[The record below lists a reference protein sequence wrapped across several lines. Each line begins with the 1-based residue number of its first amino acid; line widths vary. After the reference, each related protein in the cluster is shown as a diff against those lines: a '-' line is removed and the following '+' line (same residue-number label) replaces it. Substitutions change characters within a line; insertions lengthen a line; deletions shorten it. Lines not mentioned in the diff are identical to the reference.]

1 MLDKTTVREI
11 ALKYAEEVK
20 KVLNPEKIILFGS
33 YVNGTPREYSDID
46 IAVVM
51 NDYQGN
57 WLDTAAMLCGLKRQV
72 NIAIEPHLLDELCDR
87 SGFLELVKKTG
98 EVIYE
103 RDAPLTVTKIAPSNR
118 KKHDRQYAND

>member
-11 ALKYAEEVK
+11 AFQYAEEVK

-33 YVNGTPREYSDID
+33 YVNGTPWEYSDID

-57 WLDTAAMLCGLKRQV
+57 WLDTAVMLCGLKRQV
-72 NIAIEPHLLDELCDR
+72 SIDIEPHLLDESCDR
-87 SGFLELVKKTG
+87 SGFLEFVKNSG

-103 RDAPLTVTKIAPSNR
+103 APSLPADN
-118 KKHDRQYAND
+118 

>member
-20 KVLNPEKIILFGS
+20 KVLNPVKIILFGS
-33 YVNGTPREYSDID
+33 YVNGTPWEYSDID

-51 NDYQGN
+51 DDYQGD
-57 WLDTAAMLCGLKRQV
+57 WYETHVMLCRLKRQV
-72 NIAIEPHLLDELCDR
+72 SIDIEPHLLDETCDR
-87 SGFLELVKKTG
+87 SGFLEHVKKTG

-103 RDAPLTVTKIAPSNR
+103 AT
-118 KKHDRQYAND
+118 

>member
-11 ALKYAEEVK
+11 AFQYAEEVK

-33 YVNGTPREYSDID
+33 YVNGTPWEYSDID

-57 WLDTAAMLCGLKRQV
+57 WLDTAVMLCGLKRQV
-72 NIAIEPHLLDELCDR
+72 SLDIEPHLLDESCDR
-87 SGFLELVKKTG
+87 SGFLEFVKKSG

-103 RDAPLTVTKIAPSNR
+103 AT
-118 KKHDRQYAND
+118 

>member
-11 ALKYAEEVK
+11 AFQYAEEVK

-33 YVNGTPREYSDID
+33 YVNGTPWEYSDID

-51 NDYQGN
+51 NGYQGN
-57 WLDTAAMLCGLKRQV
+57 KFETVTMLYGLRRRV
-72 NIAIEPHLLDELCDR
+72 SIDIEPHLLDESCDR
-87 SGFLELVKKTG
+87 SGFLEFVKKSG

-103 RDAPLTVTKIAPSNR
+103 AT
-118 KKHDRQYAND
+118 

>member
-11 ALKYAEEVK
+11 AFRYAEEVK
-20 KVLNPEKIILFGS
+20 KVLRPEKIILFGS
-33 YVNGTPREYSDID
+33 YVNGTPWEYSDID

-72 NIAIEPHLLDELCDR
+72 CIDIEAHLLDESCDR
-87 SGFLELVKKTG
+87 SGFLEFVKKTG
-98 EVIYE
+98 ELIYV
-103 RDAPLTVTKIAPSNR
+103 AT
-118 KKHDRQYAND
+118 

>member
-20 KVLNPEKIILFGS
+20 KVLSPEKIILFGS
-33 YVNGTPREYSDID
+33 YVNGIPREYSDID

-72 NIAIEPHLLDELCDR
+72 SVDIEPHLLDELCDR

-103 RDAPLTVTKIAPSNR
+103 AT
-118 KKHDRQYAND
+118 

>member
-11 ALKYAEEVK
+11 ALKFAEEVI

-33 YVNGTPREYSDID
+33 YVNGTPWEHSDID

-51 NDYQGN
+51 NGYQGN
-57 WLDTAAMLCGLKRQV
+57 RRKTASMLYGLRRQV
-72 NIAIEPHLLDELCDR
+72 SFDIEPHLLDETCDR
-87 SGFLELVKKTG
+87 SGFLEHVKKTG

-103 RDAPLTVTKIAPSNR
+103 AT
-118 KKHDRQYAND
+118 